1 MWPVVQATF
10 LSSLELFHSQPC
22 VINVPTNYLQLVDHG
37 LGNGSHHYE
46 QSGNLNLNRDEP
58 VMETGYWIRFLSP
71 LLLTSEW
78 PSVSLTKLLGLG
90 LLSFQICPTHCWGMV
105 CLPLGDVQNRIVRSL
120 RLLPA
125 LEHLASASAKMLSS
139 VHLTLMETGTSC
151 SPAITYPAGNFEY
164 HHLPWREL
172 WIPLEEGIT
181 CTVRNSN
188 EIMGKARELTCIKHL
203 PYASTFSY
211 VVWNDLPNK
220 PRRSMSC
227 SVFQSRQW
235 AGGGR
240 ASIRTRTTWQRHS
253 RSIHVAN
260 PPK

>member
-22 VINVPTNYLQLVDHG
+22 VINVSTNYLQLVDHG

-78 PSVSLTKLLGLG
+78 PSVSLSKLLGLG

-105 CLPLGDVQNRIVRSL
+105 CLPLGDVQNRIVRSFAEAPSSSRTFGICTCKDAVECAFDTDGDRDL
-120 RLLPA
+120 
-125 LEHLASASAKMLSS
+125 MLSR
-139 VHLTLMETGTSC
+139 
-151 SPAITYPAGNFEY
+151 
-164 HHLPWREL
+164 HHLHCREL

-220 PRRSMSC
+220 PGRSMSH

-240 ASIRTRTTWQRHS
+240 ASIRTR
-253 RSIHVAN
+253 
-260 PPK
+260 PPDRGTHALSTLQTLPSSFFIN